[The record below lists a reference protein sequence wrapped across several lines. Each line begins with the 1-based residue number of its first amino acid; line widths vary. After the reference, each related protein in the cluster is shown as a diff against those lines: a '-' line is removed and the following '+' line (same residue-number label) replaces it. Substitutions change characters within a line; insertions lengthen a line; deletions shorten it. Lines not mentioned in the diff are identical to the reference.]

1 MGIRVRDSN
10 ICTNKSMY
18 DIQFD
23 RELHIIVILKQCPF
37 RTSVKLIILVH
48 TYTHQEGGRI
58 GQHQGLVFVAASF
71 GSWLWASTSALRIS
85 PPSGL
90 WGSKAGTGMQL
101 SGSRHVKNCPPPYA
115 PKQTRLLL
123 PFRPNF
129 FLGFRLSLPRS
140 RPRDLF
146 TRRLRRPIFG
156 TFLGLDPNAH

>member
-101 SGSRHVKNCPPPYA
+101 SGSRHVKNCPPPI
-115 PKQTRLLL
+115 PQN
-123 PFRPNF
+123 RPGCCSPSVLT

-140 RPRDLF
+140 RPHDLF
-146 TRRLRRPIFG
+146 TRHLRRPIFG
-156 TFLGLDPNAH
+156 TFWV